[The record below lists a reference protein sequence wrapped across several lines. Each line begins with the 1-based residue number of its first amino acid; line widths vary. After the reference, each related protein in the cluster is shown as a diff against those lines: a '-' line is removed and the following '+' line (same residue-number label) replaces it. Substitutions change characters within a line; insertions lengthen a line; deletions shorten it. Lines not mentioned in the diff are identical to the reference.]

1 MIVPVARVRHRT
13 RKQICPSSSLR
24 VTDLPYNAIPNHLP
38 VSVAFALFSCMTELL
53 SYEDFLK
60 VDIRVG
66 RIIEVEDFER
76 AKIPA
81 YKLKIDFGPEIGV
94 KQTSARFKTDYTPE
108 QLLNRQCLAVVNFP
122 PRNIGGYMS
131 EVLLVGVPRPGGGLV
146 LVSPV
151 TEADLGGRLY

>member
-1 MIVPVARVRHRT
+1 
-13 RKQICPSSSLR
+13 
-24 VTDLPYNAIPNHLP
+24 
-38 VSVAFALFSCMTELL
+38 MTEFL

-81 YKLKIDFGPEIGV
+81 YKLKIDFGTEIGV
-94 KQTSARFKTDYTPE
+94 KQTSARFKTDYQPE
-108 QLLNRQCLAVVNFP
+108 QLMNRLCLAVVNFP
-122 PRNIGGYMS
+122 PRNIGGFMS

>member
-1 MIVPVARVRHRT
+1 MAE
-13 RKQICPSSSLR
+13 
-24 VTDLPYNAIPNHLP
+24 
-38 VSVAFALFSCMTELL
+38 FL

-94 KQTSARFKTDYTPE
+94 KQTSARFKADYTPE
-108 QLLNRQCLAVVNFP
+108 QLLNCQCLAVVNFP
-122 PRNIGGYMS
+122 PKDIGGFLS
-131 EVLLVGVPRPGGGLV
+131 EVLLLGVPRPGGGLV
-146 LVSPV
+146 LVSPIE
-151 TEADLGGRLY
+151 EADLGGRLY